1 MCPAWIAGALV
12 IPQKGIESLKS
23 SNATKGFDTPAGAVE
38 NLAVPAAVVVLLA
51 VGIAAA
57 VVTVVLTADNLG
69 FVVAAAAAAAAVV
82 AVVLGLVVPAAL
94 PA

>member
-38 NLAVPAAVVVLLA
+38 NLAVPAAVVALLA
-51 VGIAAA
+51 VGIAVAVAPSAVAPSAVAA
-57 VVTVVLTADNLG
+57 DSLG
-69 FVVAAAAAAAAVV
+69 FVAAAAV
-82 AVVLGLVVPAAL
+82 GR
-94 PA
+94 